1 MYYICIS
8 KKIKNNMITTAKYI
22 RISTSGQ
29 NEARQK
35 DSSMIEYFDIISGIV
50 PFTER
55 PQAKRLLE
63 NVRTGTIKTIVVH
76 SVDRLGRN
84 AFDIQST
91 MELLN
96 KEGVNLIIEN
106 LGLHSR
112 IEDKPNPIFKM
123 ICDLL
128 ANVSQIERESI
139 KERIAEGIAIAKLQ
153 GKYKG
158 RIKGVAES
166 NDDFLGK
173 YKAEIKFIKNKSF
186 SLSQLNKMTNL
197 SINTIRKIKTMI

>member
-1 MYYICIS
+1 
-8 KKIKNNMITTAKYI
+8 MITTAKYI

-35 DSSMIEYFDIISGIV
+35 DSSMIEYFDTISGIV

-55 PQAKRLLE
+55 PQANRLLKD
-63 NVRTGTIKTIVVH
+63 VRSGVIKTIVVH

-84 AFDIQST
+84 AYDIQST

-96 KEGVNLIIEN
+96 TEGVNLVIEN

-112 IEDKPNPIFKM
+112 IDGKQNPIFKM

-139 KERIAEGIAIAKLQ
+139 KERIVEGIAIAKLQ

-158 RIKGVAES
+158 RIKGITES
-166 NDDFLGK
+166 NDDFLSK
-173 YKAEIKFIKNKSF
+173 YKAEIKFIKNESF
-186 SLSQLNKMTNL
+186 SLSQLSKMTDL
-197 SINTIRKIKTMI
+197 SINTIRKIKTLI

>member
-1 MYYICIS
+1 
-8 KKIKNNMITTAKYI
+8 MITTAKYI

-35 DSSMIEYFDIISGIV
+35 DSSMIEYFDIVSGIV

-55 PQAKRLLE
+55 PQAKRLLDD
-63 NVRTGTIKTIVVH
+63 VRSGAIKTIVVH

-84 AFDIQST
+84 AYDIQTT

-96 KEGVNLIIEN
+96 KEDVNLVIEN

-112 IEDKPNPIFKM
+112 IDGKPNPIFKM

-158 RIKGVAES
+158 RIKGITES
-166 NDDFLGK
+166 NDDFLSK
-173 YKAEIKFIKNKSF
+173 YKAEIKFIKNESL
-186 SLSQLNKMTNL
+186 SLSQLNKMTDL
-197 SINTIRKIKTMI
+197 SINTIRKIKTLI

>member
-1 MYYICIS
+1 
-8 KKIKNNMITTAKYI
+8 MITTAKYI

-35 DSSMIEYFDIISGIV
+35 DSSMIEYFDIVSGIV

-55 PQAKRLLE
+55 PQAMRLLDD
-63 NVRTGTIKTIVVH
+63 VRSGAIKTIVVH

-84 AFDIQST
+84 AYDIQST

-96 KEGVNLIIEN
+96 KEDVNLVIEN

-112 IEDKPNPIFKM
+112 IDGKPNPIFKM

-139 KERIAEGIAIAKLQ
+139 KERIAEGIKIAKQ
-153 GKYKG
+153 EGKYKG
-158 RIKGVAES
+158 RVKGIIET
-166 NDDFLGK
+166 NEDFLSK
-173 YKAEIKFIKNKSF
+173 YRAQIKFIKNENF

-197 SINTIRKIKTMI
+197 SINTIRKIKTLI

>member
-1 MYYICIS
+1 
-8 KKIKNNMITTAKYI
+8 MITTAKYI

-29 NEARQK
+29 NESRQK
-35 DSSMIEYFDIISGIV
+35 DSSMIEYFDIVSGIV

-55 PQAKRLLE
+55 PQAMRLLDD
-63 NVRTGTIKTIVVH
+63 VRSGAIKTIVVH

-84 AFDIQST
+84 AYDIQST

-96 KEGVNLIIEN
+96 KEDVNLVIEN

-112 IEDKPNPIFKM
+112 IDGKPNPIFKM

-158 RIKGVAES
+158 IKGITE
-166 NDDFLGK
+166 K
-173 YKAEIKFIKNKSF
+173 
-186 SLSQLNKMTNL
+186 
-197 SINTIRKIKTMI
+197 

>member
-1 MYYICIS
+1 
-8 KKIKNNMITTAKYI
+8 MITTAKYI

-35 DSSMIEYFDIISGIV
+35 DSSMIEYFDTISGVV

-55 PQAKRLLE
+55 PQAMRLLDD
-63 NVRTGTIKTIVVH
+63 VRSGAIKTIVVH

-84 AFDIQST
+84 AYDIQST

-96 KEGVNLIIEN
+96 KEDVNLVIEN

-112 IEDKPNPIFKM
+112 IDGKPNPIFKM

-139 KERIAEGIAIAKLQ
+139 KERIAEGIKIAKQQ

-158 RIKGVAES
+158 RVKGIIET
-166 NDDFLGK
+166 NEDFLSK
-173 YKAEIKFIKNKSF
+173 YRAQIKFIKNENF

-197 SINTIRKIKTMI
+197 SINTIRKIKTLI

>member
-1 MYYICIS
+1 
-8 KKIKNNMITTAKYI
+8 MITTAKYI

-35 DSSMIEYFDIISGIV
+35 DSSMIEYFDTISGVI

-55 PQAKRLLE
+55 PEAKRLLE
-63 NVRTGTIKTIVVH
+63 DVRSGAIKTIVVH

-84 AFDIQST
+84 AYDIQST

-96 KEGVNLIIEN
+96 TEGVNLIIEN

-158 RIKGVAES
+158 RIKGITES
-166 NDDFLGK
+166 NDDFLSK
-173 YKAEIKFIKNKSF
+173 YRAEIKLIKNESF
-186 SLSQLNKMTNL
+186 SLSQLNKMTDL
-197 SINTIRKIKTMI
+197 SINTIRKIKTLI

>member
-1 MYYICIS
+1 VI
-8 KKIKNNMITTAKYI
+8 
-22 RISTSGQ
+22 
-29 NEARQK
+29 
-35 DSSMIEYFDIISGIV
+35 

-55 PQAKRLLE
+55 PEAKRLLE
-63 NVRTGTIKTIVVH
+63 DVRTGTIKTIVVH

-84 AFDIQST
+84 AYDIQTT

-96 KEGVNLIIEN
+96 KEDVNLVVEN

-112 IEDKPNPIFKM
+112 IDGKQNPIFKM

-139 KERIAEGIAIAKLQ
+139 KERIAEGIAIAKTK

-158 RIKGVAES
+158 RVKGVIET
-166 NDDFLGK
+166 NDDFLFK
-173 YKAEIKFIKNKSF
+173 YKSEIKLIKNDLF

-197 SINTIRKIKTMI
+197 SINTIRKIKTML

>member
-1 MYYICIS
+1 
-8 KKIKNNMITTAKYI
+8 MITTAKYI

-29 NEARQK
+29 NESRQK
-35 DSSMIEYFDIISGIV
+35 DSSMIEYFDIVSGIV

-55 PQAKRLLE
+55 PQAMRLLDD
-63 NVRTGTIKTIVVH
+63 VRSGAIKTIVVH

-84 AFDIQST
+84 AYDIQST

-96 KEGVNLIIEN
+96 KEDVNLVIEN

-112 IEDKPNPIFKM
+112 IDGKPNPIFKM

-139 KERIAEGIAIAKLQ
+139 KERIAEGIKIAKQQ

-158 RIKGVAES
+158 RVKGIIET
-166 NDDFLGK
+166 NEDFLSK
-173 YKAEIKFIKNKSF
+173 YRAQIKFIKNENF

-197 SINTIRKIKTMI
+197 SINTIRKIKTLI

>member
-1 MYYICIS
+1 
-8 KKIKNNMITTAKYI
+8 MITTAKYI

-35 DSSMIEYFDIISGIV
+35 DSSMIEYFDIVSGVV

-55 PQAKRLLE
+55 PQAKKLLDD
-63 NVRTGTIKTIVVH
+63 VRSGAIKTIVVH

-84 AFDIQST
+84 AYDIQST

-96 KEGVNLIIEN
+96 KEDVNLIIEN

-112 IEDKPNPIFKM
+112 IEGKPNPIFKM

-139 KERIAEGIAIAKLQ
+139 KERIAEGIAIAKQQ

-158 RIKGVAES
+158 RIKGVTET
-166 NDDFLGK
+166 NDDFLSK
-173 YKAEIKFIKNKSF
+173 YKAQIKFIRNESF
-186 SLSQLNKMTNL
+186 SLSQLSKMTDL
-197 SINTIRKIKTMI
+197 SINTIRKIKTLI

>member
-1 MYYICIS
+1 
-8 KKIKNNMITTAKYI
+8 MITTAKYI
-22 RISTSGQ
+22 RISTNGQ

-35 DSSMIEYFDIISGIV
+35 DSSMIEYFDTISGVV

-55 PQAKRLLE
+55 PQAMRLLE
-63 NVRTGTIKTIVVH
+63 DVRSGAIKTIVVH

-84 AFDIQST
+84 AYDIQST

-96 KEGVNLIIEN
+96 KEDVNLVIEN
-106 LGLHSR
+106 LGLNSR
-112 IEDKPNPIFKM
+112 IDGKPNPIFKM

-158 RIKGVAES
+158 RVKGITET
-166 NDDFLGK
+166 NEDFLSK
-173 YKAEIKFIKNKSF
+173 YKAEIKFIKNESF
-186 SLSQLNKMTNL
+186 SLSHLNKMTNL
-197 SINTIRKIKTMI
+197 SINTIRKIKTLI

>member
-1 MYYICIS
+1 
-8 KKIKNNMITTAKYI
+8 MITTAKYI
-22 RISTSGQ
+22 RVSTSGQ

-35 DSSMIEYFDIISGIV
+35 DSSMIEYFDIESGIV

-55 PQAKRLLE
+55 TQAVRLLE
-63 NVRTGTIKTIVVH
+63 DVRSGAIKTIVVH

-84 AFDIQST
+84 AYDIQST

-96 KEGVNLIIEN
+96 KEDVNLVIEN

-112 IEDKPNPIFKM
+112 IDGKSNPIFKM

-139 KERIAEGIAIAKLQ
+139 KERIAEGIKIAKSQ

-158 RIKGVAES
+158 RIKGITET
-166 NDDFLGK
+166 NDDFLSK
-173 YKAEIKFIKNKSF
+173 YKAEIKFIKNESF

-197 SINTIRKIKTMI
+197 SINTIRKIKTLI

>member
-1 MYYICIS
+1 
-8 KKIKNNMITTAKYI
+8 MITTAKYI

-35 DSSMIEYFDIISGIV
+35 DSSMIEYFDTISGVV

-63 NVRTGTIKTIVVH
+63 DVRSGAIKTIVVH

-84 AFDIQST
+84 AYDIQST

-96 KEGVNLIIEN
+96 KEDVTLIIEN

-112 IEDKPNPIFKM
+112 IEGKPNPIFKM

-139 KERIAEGIAIAKLQ
+139 KERIAEGIAIAKQQ

-158 RIKGVAES
+158 RIKGVTET
-166 NDDFLGK
+166 NDDFLSK
-173 YKAEIKFIKNKSF
+173 YKAQIKFIRNESF
-186 SLSQLNKMTNL
+186 SLSQLSKMTDL
-197 SINTIRKIKTMI
+197 SINTIRKIKTLI

>member
-1 MYYICIS
+1 
-8 KKIKNNMITTAKYI
+8 MITTAKYI
-22 RISTSGQ
+22 RISTNGQ

-35 DSSMIEYFDIISGIV
+35 DSSMVEYFDTISGV
-50 PFTER
+50 VSFTER
-55 PQAKRLLE
+55 PQAKKLLDD
-63 NVRTGTIKTIVVH
+63 VRNGTIKTIVVH

-84 AFDIQST
+84 AYDIQTT

-96 KEGVNLIIEN
+96 KEDVNLVIEN

-112 IEDKPNPIFKM
+112 IDGKANPIFKM

-139 KERIAEGIAIAKLQ
+139 RERIAEGIAIAKLQ

-158 RIKGVAES
+158 RIKGITET
-166 NDDFLGK
+166 DEDFLSK
-173 YKAEIKFIKNKSF
+173 YKAEIKYIRNKSF

>member
-1 MYYICIS
+1 MT
-8 KKIKNNMITTAKYI
+8 TTAKYI
-22 RISTSGQ
+22 RISTKGQ
-29 NEARQK
+29 NEMRQK
-35 DSSMIEYFDIISGIV
+35 NSSMIEYFDTISGMI

-55 PQAKRLLE
+55 PEAKRLLDD
-63 NVRTGTIKTIVVH
+63 VRSGAIKTIVVH

-84 AFDIQST
+84 AYDIQTT

-96 KEGVNLIIEN
+96 KEDVTLIVEN

-112 IEDKPNPIFKM
+112 IDGKTNPIFKM

-128 ANVSQIERESI
+128 ANVSQIEKESI
-139 KERIAEGIAIAKLQ
+139 KERITEGIAIAKLQ

-158 RIKGVAES
+158 RIKGITET
-166 NDDFLGK
+166 NEDFLSK
-173 YKAEIKFIKNKSF
+173 YKSEIKLIKNDSF

-197 SINTIRKIKTMI
+197 SINTIRKIKTLI

>member
-1 MYYICIS
+1 
-8 KKIKNNMITTAKYI
+8 MITTAKYI

-35 DSSMIEYFDIISGIV
+35 DSSMIEYFDTISGIV

-63 NVRTGTIKTIVVH
+63 DVRSGVIKTIVVH

-84 AFDIQST
+84 AYDIQST

-96 KEGVNLIIEN
+96 TEGVNLVIEN

-112 IEDKPNPIFKM
+112 IDGKQNPIFKM

-158 RIKGVAES
+158 RVKGITES

-173 YKAEIKFIKNKSF
+173 YKAEIKFIKNESF
-186 SLSQLNKMTNL
+186 SLSQLSKMTDL
-197 SINTIRKIKTMI
+197 SINTIRKIKTLI

>member
-1 MYYICIS
+1 
-8 KKIKNNMITTAKYI
+8 MITTAKYI

-35 DSSMIEYFDIISGIV
+35 DSSMIEYFDTISGVV

-55 PQAKRLLE
+55 PQAMRLLQD
-63 NVRTGTIKTIVVH
+63 VRSGAIKTIVVH

-84 AFDIQST
+84 AYDIQST

-96 KEGVNLIIEN
+96 KEDVNLVIEN

-112 IEDKPNPIFKM
+112 IDGKPNPIFKM

-139 KERIAEGIAIAKLQ
+139 KERIAEGIKIAKQQ

-158 RIKGVAES
+158 RIKGIIET
-166 NDDFLGK
+166 NDDFLSK
-173 YKAEIKFIKNKSF
+173 YRAQIKFIKNENF

-197 SINTIRKIKTMI
+197 SINTIRKIKTLI

>member
-1 MYYICIS
+1 
-8 KKIKNNMITTAKYI
+8 MITTAKYI

-35 DSSMIEYFDIISGIV
+35 DSSMIEYFDIVSGIV

-55 PQAKRLLE
+55 PQAMRLLDD
-63 NVRTGTIKTIVVH
+63 VRSGAIKTIIVN

-84 AFDIQST
+84 AYDIQST

-96 KEGVNLIIEN
+96 KEDVNLVIEN

-112 IEDKPNPIFKM
+112 IDGKSNPIFKM

-139 KERIAEGIAIAKLQ
+139 KERIAEGIAIAKLE

-158 RIKGVAES
+158 RVKGITES
-166 NDDFLGK
+166 NDDFLSK
-173 YKAEIKFIKNKSF
+173 YKAEIKFIKNASF

-197 SINTIRKIKTMI
+197 SINTIRKIKTLI

>member
-1 MYYICIS
+1 
-8 KKIKNNMITTAKYI
+8 MITTAKYI
-22 RISTSGQ
+22 RVSTSGQ

-35 DSSMIEYFDIISGIV
+35 DSSMIEYFDTISGVI

-55 PQAKRLLE
+55 PQAIKLLKD
-63 NVRTGTIKTIVVH
+63 VRSGSIKTIVVH

-84 AFDIQST
+84 AYDIQTT

-96 KEGVNLIIEN
+96 REDVNLIVEN

-112 IEDKPNPIFKM
+112 IDGKPNPIFKM

-158 RIKGVAES
+158 RVKGVTET
-166 NDDFLGK
+166 NEDFLSK
-173 YKAEIKFIKNKSF
+173 YKAEIKFIKNDSF
-186 SLSQLNKMTNL
+186 SLSQLSKLTNL
-197 SINTIRKIKTMI
+197 SINTIRKIKSMI

>member
-1 MYYICIS
+1 
-8 KKIKNNMITTAKYI
+8 MITTAKYI
-22 RISTSGQ
+22 RVSSKGQ

-35 DSSMIEYFDIISGIV
+35 DSSMIEYFDTISGVI

-55 PQAKRLLE
+55 PEAKRLL
-63 NVRTGTIKTIVVH
+63 NDVRTGTIKTIVVH

-84 AFDIQST
+84 AYDIQTT

-96 KEGVNLIIEN
+96 KEDVNLIVEN

-112 IEDKPNPIFKM
+112 INGKQNPIFKM

-139 KERIAEGIAIAKLQ
+139 KERIAEGIAIAKTK

-158 RIKGVAES
+158 RVKGITET
-166 NDDFLGK
+166 NDDFLFK
-173 YKAEIKFIKNKSF
+173 YKSEIKLIKNESF

-197 SINTIRKIKTMI
+197 SINTIRKIKTML

>member
-1 MYYICIS
+1 
-8 KKIKNNMITTAKYI
+8 MITTAKYI

-29 NEARQK
+29 NESRQK
-35 DSSMIEYFDIISGIV
+35 DSSMIEYFDIVSGIV

-55 PQAKRLLE
+55 PQAMRLLDD
-63 NVRTGTIKTIVVH
+63 VRSGAIKTIVVH

-84 AFDIQST
+84 AYDIQST

-96 KEGVNLIIEN
+96 KEDVNIVIEN

-112 IEDKPNPIFKM
+112 IDGKPNPIFKM

-139 KERIAEGIAIAKLQ
+139 KERIAEGIKIAKQQ

-158 RIKGVAES
+158 RVKGIIET
-166 NDDFLGK
+166 NEDFLSK
-173 YKAEIKFIKNKSF
+173 YRAQIKFIKNENF

-197 SINTIRKIKTMI
+197 SINTIRKIKTLI

>member
-1 MYYICIS
+1 M
-8 KKIKNNMITTAKYI
+8 KTTAKYI
-22 RISTSGQ
+22 RVSTNGQ

-35 DSSMIEYFDIISGIV
+35 DSSMIEYFDTISGVI

-55 PQAKRLLE
+55 PQAKKLLDD
-63 NVRTGTIKTIVVH
+63 VRTGVIKTIVVH

-96 KEGVNLIIEN
+96 KEGVNLIVEN

-112 IEDKPNPIFKM
+112 IDGKENPVFKM

-128 ANVSQIERESI
+128 ANVSQIERDSI
-139 KERIAEGIAIAKLQ
+139 KERISEGIAIAKLQ

-158 RIKGVAES
+158 RIKGITET
-166 NDDFLGK
+166 NEDFLSK
-173 YKAEIKFIKNKSF
+173 YKAEIKFIRNDSF
-186 SLSQLNKMTNL
+186 SLSQLSKMTDL
-197 SINTIRKIKTMI
+197 SINTIRKIKTML

>member
-1 MYYICIS
+1 
-8 KKIKNNMITTAKYI
+8 MITTAKYI
-22 RISTSGQ
+22 RISTNGQ

-35 DSSMIEYFDIISGIV
+35 DSSMVEYFDIISGVV

-55 PQAKRLLE
+55 TQAKKLLE
-63 NVRTGTIKTIVVH
+63 DVRSGTIKTIVVH

-84 AFDIQST
+84 AYDIQT
-91 MELLN
+91 TLELLN
-96 KEGVNLIIEN
+96 KEDVNLVIEN

-112 IEDKPNPIFKM
+112 IDGKVNPIFKM

-128 ANVSQIERESI
+128 ANVSQIERDSI

-158 RIKGVAES
+158 RIKGITEANE
-166 NDDFLGK
+166 DFLSK
-173 YKAEIKFIKNKSF
+173 YKAEIKFIRNESF

>member
-1 MYYICIS
+1 
-8 KKIKNNMITTAKYI
+8 MITTAKYI

-35 DSSMIEYFDIISGIV
+35 DSSMIEYFDTISGVV

-63 NVRTGTIKTIVVH
+63 DVRSGAIKTIVVH

-84 AFDIQST
+84 AYDIQST

-96 KEGVNLIIEN
+96 KEDVNLIIEN

-112 IEDKPNPIFKM
+112 IEGKANPIFKM

-158 RIKGVAES
+158 RVKGITET
-166 NDDFLGK
+166 NEDFLSK
-173 YKAEIKFIKNKSF
+173 YKAEIKFIRNESF
-186 SLSQLNKMTNL
+186 SLSQLSKMTDL
-197 SINTIRKIKTMI
+197 SINTIRKIKTLI

>member
-1 MYYICIS
+1 M
-8 KKIKNNMITTAKYI
+8 KTTAKYI
-22 RISTSGQ
+22 RISTSAQ

-35 DSSMIEYFDIISGIV
+35 DKSMVEYFDTISGVV

-55 PQAKRLLE
+55 PQAKKLLDD
-63 NVRTGTIKTIVVH
+63 VRSGAIKTIVVH

-84 AFDIQST
+84 AYDIQST

-96 KEGVNLIIEN
+96 REDVNLVIEN

-112 IEDKPNPIFKM
+112 IDGKVNPIFKM

-158 RIKGVAES
+158 RVKGITET
-166 NDDFLGK
+166 NEDFLSK
-173 YKAEIKFIKNKSF
+173 YKAEIKYIKNESF

-197 SINTIRKIKTMI
+197 SINTIRKIKTLI

>member
-1 MYYICIS
+1 
-8 KKIKNNMITTAKYI
+8 MITTAKYI

-35 DSSMIEYFDIISGIV
+35 DSSMIEYFDTISGVI

-55 PQAKRLLE
+55 PEAKRLLE
-63 NVRTGTIKTIVVH
+63 DVRSGAIKTIVVQ

-84 AFDIQST
+84 AYDIQST

-96 KEGVNLIIEN
+96 TEGVNLIIEN

-158 RIKGVAES
+158 RIKGITES
-166 NDDFLGK
+166 NDDFLSK
-173 YKAEIKFIKNKSF
+173 YKAEIKLIKNESF
-186 SLSQLNKMTNL
+186 SLSQLNKMTDL
-197 SINTIRKIKTMI
+197 SINTIRKIKTLI

>member
-1 MYYICIS
+1 MT
-8 KKIKNNMITTAKYI
+8 TTAKYI

-35 DSSMIEYFDIISGIV
+35 DTSMIEYFDIISGV
-50 PFTER
+50 VSFTER
-55 PQAKRLLE
+55 PQAKKLL
-63 NVRTGTIKTIVVH
+63 NDVRNGAIKTIVVH

-84 AFDIQST
+84 AYDIQTT

-96 KEGVNLIIEN
+96 AEDVNLIIEN

-112 IEDKPNPIFKM
+112 INGKPNPIFKM

-158 RIKGVAES
+158 RVKGITES
-166 NDDFLGK
+166 NEDFLSK
-173 YKAEIKFIKNKSF
+173 YKAEIKFIRNESF

-197 SINTIRKIKTMI
+197 SINTIRKINSLI

>member
-1 MYYICIS
+1 
-8 KKIKNNMITTAKYI
+8 MITTAKYI

-35 DSSMIEYFDIISGIV
+35 DSSMIEYFDIASGIV

-55 PQAKRLLE
+55 PQAMRLLDD
-63 NVRTGTIKTIVVH
+63 VRSGAIKTIVVH

-84 AFDIQST
+84 AYDIQST

-96 KEGVNLIIEN
+96 KEDVNLVIEN

-112 IEDKPNPIFKM
+112 IDGKPNPIFKM

-139 KERIAEGIAIAKLQ
+139 KERIAEGIKIAKQQ

-158 RIKGVAES
+158 RVKGIIET
-166 NDDFLGK
+166 NEDFLSK
-173 YKAEIKFIKNKSF
+173 YRAQIKLIKNENF

-197 SINTIRKIKTMI
+197 SINTIRKIKTLIK

>member
-1 MYYICIS
+1 MT
-8 KKIKNNMITTAKYI
+8 TTAKYI
-22 RISTSGQ
+22 RVSSKGQ

-35 DSSMIEYFDIISGIV
+35 DSSMIEYFDTISGII
-50 PFTER
+50 PFIER
-55 PQAKRLLE
+55 PEAKRLLDD
-63 NVRTGTIKTIVVH
+63 VRTGTIKTIVVH

-84 AFDIQST
+84 AYDIQTT

-96 KEGVNLIIEN
+96 REDVNLIVEN

-112 IEDKPNPIFKM
+112 IDGKQNPIFKM

-139 KERIAEGIAIAKLQ
+139 KERIAEGIAIAKAK

-158 RIKGVAES
+158 RVKGFTET
-166 NDDFLGK
+166 NDDFLFK
-173 YKAEIKFIKNKSF
+173 YKSEIKLIKNDSF

-197 SINTIRKIKTMI
+197 SINTIRKIKAMI

>member
-1 MYYICIS
+1 
-8 KKIKNNMITTAKYI
+8 MITTAKYI
-22 RISTSGQ
+22 RISTNGQ

-35 DSSMIEYFDIISGIV
+35 DSSMVEYFDIISGVV

-55 PQAKRLLE
+55 TQAKKLLE
-63 NVRTGTIKTIVVH
+63 DVRSGTIKTIVVH

-84 AFDIQST
+84 AYDIQT
-91 MELLN
+91 TLELLN
-96 KEGVNLIIEN
+96 KEDVNLVIEN

-112 IEDKPNPIFKM
+112 IDGKVNPIFKM

-128 ANVSQIERESI
+128 ANVSQIERDSI

-158 RIKGVAES
+158 RIKGITET
-166 NDDFLGK
+166 DEDFLSK
-173 YKAEIKFIKNKSF
+173 YKAEIKYIKNESF
-186 SLSQLNKMTNL
+186 SLSQLNKLTNL

>member
-1 MYYICIS
+1 
-8 KKIKNNMITTAKYI
+8 MITTAKYI

-35 DSSMIEYFDIISGIV
+35 DSSMIEYFDTISGVI

-55 PQAKRLLE
+55 PEAKRLLDD
-63 NVRTGTIKTIVVH
+63 VRSGAIKTIVVH

-84 AFDIQST
+84 AYDIQST

-96 KEGVNLIIEN
+96 TEGVNLIIEN

-158 RIKGVAES
+158 RIKGITES
-166 NDDFLGK
+166 NEDFLSK
-173 YKAEIKFIKNKSF
+173 YKAEIKLIKNESF
-186 SLSQLNKMTNL
+186 SLSQLNKMTDL
-197 SINTIRKIKTMI
+197 SINTIRKIKTLI

>member
-1 MYYICIS
+1 
-8 KKIKNNMITTAKYI
+8 MITTAKYI

-29 NEARQK
+29 NESRQK
-35 DSSMIEYFDIISGIV
+35 DSSMIEYFDIVSGIV

-55 PQAKRLLE
+55 PQAMRLLDD
-63 NVRTGTIKTIVVH
+63 VRSGGIKTIVVH

-84 AFDIQST
+84 AYDIQST

-96 KEGVNLIIEN
+96 KEGVNLVIEN

-112 IEDKPNPIFKM
+112 IDGKQNPIFKM

-158 RIKGVAES
+158 RIKGVTES
-166 NDDFLGK
+166 NDDFLSK
-173 YKAEIKFIKNKSF
+173 YKAEIKFIKNESF
-186 SLSQLNKMTNL
+186 SLSQLNKMTDL
-197 SINTIRKIKTMI
+197 SINTIRKIKTLL

>member
-1 MYYICIS
+1 
-8 KKIKNNMITTAKYI
+8 MITTAKYI
-22 RISTSGQ
+22 RVSTNGQ

-35 DSSMIEYFDIISGIV
+35 DSSMIEYFDTISGVV

-55 PQAKRLLE
+55 PQAKKLLDD
-63 NVRTGTIKTIVVH
+63 VRKGVVKTIVVH

-84 AFDIQST
+84 AYDIQTT

-96 KEGVNLIIEN
+96 KEDVNLVIEN
-106 LGLHSR
+106 LGLNSR
-112 IEDKPNPIFKM
+112 IDGKPNPIFKM

-158 RIKGVAES
+158 REKGKTES
-166 NDDFLGK
+166 NEDFLKK

-186 SLSQLNKMTNL
+186 SLSQLHKMTDL
-197 SINTIRKIKTMI
+197 SINTIRKIKTLI

>member
-1 MYYICIS
+1 
-8 KKIKNNMITTAKYI
+8 MITTAKYI

-29 NEARQK
+29 NESRQK
-35 DSSMIEYFDIISGIV
+35 DSSTLEYFDIISGMV
-50 PFTER
+50 PFIER

-63 NVRTGTIKTIVVH
+63 DVRNGVIKTIIVN

-84 AFDIQST
+84 AYDIQST

-96 KEGVNLIIEN
+96 KEDVNLIVEN

-112 IEDKPNPIFKM
+112 IDDKPNPIFKM

-128 ANVSQIERESI
+128 ANVSQIEREFI
-139 KERIAEGIAIAKLQ
+139 KERISEGIAIAKIK

-158 RIKGVAES
+158 RVKGIKET
-166 NDDFLGK
+166 NEDFLSK
-173 YKAEIKFIKNKSF
+173 YKSEIKYIKNESF
-186 SLSQLNKMTNL
+186 SLSQLKKMTNL
-197 SINTIRKIKTMI
+197 SINTIRKIKKMI